1 MKLVETFLRRADR
14 TQQRHAWLAFP
25 YAVLKKFGDD
35 GAGNLAALI
44 AYFAFFS
51 IFPLLLLLVTIV
63 GFVLGARNGVAS
75 AVLASFPIVGPSVRD
90 HSLRGSGVAL
100 AIGIV
105 AALWAGLGVIRAM
118 QTAMNRI
125 WDVPPRQQPGF
136 LQGLRRSVA
145 MVFVFGATTLTTGA
159 LSALAAADS
168 TGALT
173 RLGVIVAQL
182 AVNLFLYVLAF
193 RVLTERDVS
202 PVDVLP
208 GAVVGAVLWTILQ
221 SLGGYYV
228 NHQIRGASQT
238 YGTFA
243 VVIGLLSW
251 LYLGAQFSLFA
262 AEINVVRSERLWPR
276 SVAPPPAGTT
286 DRQSVPV
293 PSPDSRERGSRR
305 SGLFRRKA

>member
-1 MKLVETFLRRADR
+1 
-14 TQQRHAWLAFP
+14 LAFP

-63 GFVLGARNGVAS
+63 GFVLGARSTVALG
-75 AVLASFPIVGPSVRD
+75 VLASFPIVGPAVRD
-90 HSLRGSGVAL
+90 HSLRGSGIAL
-100 AIGIV
+100 AIGII

-118 QTAMNRI
+118 QNAMNRI
-125 WDVPPRQQPGF
+125 WDVPKREQPGF
-136 LQGLRRSVA
+136 IQGLLRSVV
-145 MVFVFGATTLTTGA
+145 MVVVFGGAILTTGT
-159 LSALAAADS
+159 LSGLVAAGS

-173 RLGVIVAQL
+173 RLGVIVATL

-193 RVLTERDVS
+193 RVLAERDLS
-202 PVDVLP
+202 WGDVLP
-208 GAVVGAVLWTILQ
+208 GALVGAALWTILQ
-221 SLGGYYV
+221 ALGGYYV

-276 SVAPPPAGTT
+276 SVAPPPADAAGPA
-286 DRQSVPV
+286 DAPAA
-293 PSPDSRERGSRR
+293 SPGSRERGSRGSER
-305 SGLFRRKA
+305 FRQSA